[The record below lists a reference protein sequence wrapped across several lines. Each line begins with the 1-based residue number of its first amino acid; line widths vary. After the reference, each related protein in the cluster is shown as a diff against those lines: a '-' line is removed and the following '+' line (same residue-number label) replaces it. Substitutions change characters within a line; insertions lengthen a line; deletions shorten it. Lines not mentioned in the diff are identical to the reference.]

1 MADNREY
8 EEGTIYEAGVGIYF
22 SDGEDHTNINV
33 EDEVLAQINQNT
45 EDIEVL
51 DTRMTTAEGNISA
64 LDGRLTTAEG
74 DIDNLEGRM
83 DTAEDD
89 IDTLEGQMSTAQ
101 GDITALQGRMTTA
114 EGDIDSLEGRMT
126 TAESDID
133 ALEGRMTTAEGNI
146 TSQGTRLTTAEG
158 NITTLQGDVSGL
170 GTRMTTAEGDIDAL
184 EGRMTTAE
192 GDIDAVEA
200 RVTAIENDPATV
212 SVGTTTTGAEGTQA
226 SVTNSGTAHNAVLNF
241 TIPKGDTGATGA
253 TGPQGP
259 QGPQGETGPQGPTGA
274 TGATGA
280 TGPQGP
286 QGETGPQ
293 GPQGE
298 TGPQGPTGATGATG
312 ATGPAGPGVPT
323 GGTAGQVLAKVDGT
337 DYNTEWVTPSGG
349 GSSIETYTAAT
360 FDSSN
365 IPNTPFTWYITG
377 TRDTEASSSYTSFMP
392 LLKNQT
398 SRSRYEYLS
407 CYLFRKTT
415 GGDLMVL
422 FVGNDYNTLFIR
434 YPGYA
439 RWYCIS
445 PIQCSSFFF
454 SMSGSTPTLTYITF
468 STINH
473 PTFTRD
479 IEDVISENG
488 SQRILRGKFE
498 AIVIFDASD
507 VLSIRSIKVPISI
520 GPNGVM
526 FEFKYYDGTNV
537 YRVVCKRTAANTWT
551 ATATA
556 L

>member
-45 EDIEVL
+45 EDIEAL

-83 DTAEDD
+83 TTAEGD
-89 IDTLEGQMSTAQ
+89 IDALEGRMNTAE
-101 GDITALQGRMTTA
+101 GDITTLQGRITTA

-192 GDIDAVEA
+192 GDIDAVEL
-200 RVTAIENDPATV
+200 RVTAIENNPTTV
-212 SVGTTTTGAEGTQA
+212 DVGTTTTGAEGTQA
-226 SVTNSGTAHNAVLNF
+226 SVTNSGTTHNAVFNF

-259 QGPQGETGPQGPTGA
+259 
-274 TGATGA
+274 
-280 TGPQGP
+280 
-286 QGETGPQ
+286 
-293 GPQGE
+293 
-298 TGPQGPTGATGATG
+298 
-312 ATGPAGPGVPT
+312 TGPAGPGVAA
-323 GGTAGQVLAKVDGT
+323 GGTAGQVLSKVDGT
-337 DYNTEWVTPSGG
+337 DYNTEWINPPSS
-349 GSSIETYTAAT
+349 GSVEKYTISN
-360 FDSSN
+360 FDSTA
-365 IPNTPFTWYITG
+365 IPATDPFCWFVEG
-377 TRDTEASSSYTSFMP
+377 GNVNNASSSYTAYMP
-392 LLKNQT
+392 IVKERT
-398 SRSRYEYLS
+398 SRSGYS
-407 CYLFRKTT
+407 MKDAYLFRKES
-415 GGDLMVL
+415 GGHIYALY
-422 FVGNDYNTLFIR
+422 VGTDYYTLFIR
-434 YPGYA
+434 PYYSTVWACVTPVPG
-439 RWYCIS
+439 
-445 PIQCSSFFF
+445 PSFLF
-454 SMSGSTPTLTYITF
+454 SMSGSAPTLTLIQYNKMSSVGRPALSYDPESFLTDNLYKVYRTKMVATVVCDASGVDSAKSIQVPIMLCPDGDF
-468 STINH
+468 FVFH
-473 PTFTRD
+473 F
-479 IEDVISENG
+479 ISG
-488 SQRILRGKFE
+488 TTVYRIL
-498 AIVIFDASD
+498 
-507 VLSIRSIKVPISI
+507 
-520 GPNGVM
+520 
-526 FEFKYYDGTNV
+526 
-537 YRVVCKRTAANTWT
+537 CKRTSADTWT